1 VIMKSKNKNILIWG
15 GSSRAHRVLTMIK
28 NVNTIDKKYSN
39 CKSNNL
45 KKFII
50 FDTYVKKLNFE
61 FNGVFSNEKNKLKNL
76 INKSKYFIVA
86 IGASHG
92 KARYLISKNL
102 ENAGLIPLSLVSK
115 MSIVDKTAKIGKGS
129 QIEPGAIIQCH
140 SEIGDYCIINTN
152 STIEHSSKIGN
163 GCHIMGGASIAG
175 RVRIG
180 NYVSIGTNST
190 ILPDIKV
197 GSGAYIGAGSV
208 VTKNVKEN
216 EIVIGI
222 PAKKFGKNTHKVDLT
237 PFKY

>member
-1 VIMKSKNKNILIWG
+1 MKTKKINILVWG
-15 GSSRAHRVLTMIK
+15 GSSRSHKLITMMK
-28 NVNTIDKKYSN
+28 NISILNKKYLN
-39 CKSNNL
+39 YKSINL
-45 KKFII
+45 KKFFV
-50 FDTYVKKLNFE
+50 FDTYVKKLSFR
-61 FNGVFSNEKNKLKNL
+61 FVGKFINEKKKLKIL
-76 INKSKYFIVA
+76 IKNSKYFIVA

-115 MSIVDKTAKIGKGS
+115 MSILDKTAKIGKGS

-163 GCHIMGGASIAG
+163 GCHVMGGASIAG
-175 RVRIG
+175 RVHIG

-222 PAKKFGKNTHKVDLT
+222 PAKKIGKNTHKVDLT

>member
-1 VIMKSKNKNILIWG
+1 MKTKKINILVWG
-15 GSSRAHRVLTMIK
+15 GSSRSHKLITMMK
-28 NVNTIDKKYSN
+28 NISILNKKYLN
-39 CKSNNL
+39 YKNINL
-45 KKFII
+45 KKFFV
-50 FDTYVKKLNFE
+50 FDTYIKKLSFT
-61 FNGVFSNEKNKLKNL
+61 FVGKFINEKKKLKNL
-76 INKSKYFIVA
+76 IKNSKYFIVA

-102 ENAGLIPLSLVSK
+102 ENVGLIPLSLVSK

>member
-1 VIMKSKNKNILIWG
+1 MKIKNKNILVWG
-15 GSSRAHRVLTMIK
+15 GSSRAHKLLTMMK
-28 NVNTIDKKYSN
+28 NINVLDKKYLN
-39 CKSNNL
+39 CKSINL
-45 KKFII
+45 KKFFV

-61 FNGVFSNEKNKLKNL
+61 FDGNFTNEKRKLKNF
-76 INKSKYFIVA
+76 IKESKYFIVA

-92 KARYLISKNL
+92 KARYLIPKNL
-102 ENAGLIPLSLVSK
+102 ENSGLMPISLVSK
-115 MSIVDKTAKIGKGS
+115 MSIIDETAKIGKGS

-140 SEIGDYCIINTN
+140 SQIGDYCIINTN
-152 STIEHSSKIGN
+152 STIEHSSKVGN
-163 GCHIMGGASIAG
+163 GSHIMGGASIAG
-175 RVRIG
+175 RVHIG

-222 PAKKFGKNTHKVDLT
+222 PAKRFGKNTHKVDLT

>member
-1 VIMKSKNKNILIWG
+1 MKNKKINILVWG
-15 GSSRAHRVLTMIK
+15 GSSRSHKLITMMRNISLL
-28 NVNTIDKKYSN
+28 NKKYLSY
-39 CKSNNL
+39 KSINF
-45 KKFII
+45 KEFFI
-50 FDTYVKKLNFE
+50 FDTFIKKLNFK
-61 FNGVFSNEKNKLKNL
+61 FSGKFFNEKKKLKN
-76 INKSKYFIVA
+76 IIKNSKYFIVA

-102 ENAGLIPLSLVSK
+102 ENAGLIPISLVSK
-115 MSIVDKTAKIGKGS
+115 MSIIDRTSIIGKGT

-140 SEIGDYCIINTN
+140 SKIGDYCIVNTN

-163 GCHIMGGASIAG
+163 GCHVMGGASIAG
-175 RVRIG
+175 RVEIG

-216 EIVIGI
+216 EIVVGI
-222 PAKKFGKNTHKVDLT
+222 PAKKYGKNIHKVDLS
-237 PFKY
+237 PFKF

>member
-1 VIMKSKNKNILIWG
+1 MKIKNKNILVWG
-15 GSSRAHRVLTMIK
+15 GSSRAHKLLTMMK
-28 NVNTIDKKYSN
+28 NINVLDKKYLN
-39 CKSNNL
+39 CKSINL
-45 KKFII
+45 KKFFV

-61 FNGVFSNEKNKLKNL
+61 FDGNFTNEKRKLKNF
-76 INKSKYFIVA
+76 IKESKYFIVA

-102 ENAGLIPLSLVSK
+102 ENSGLVPISLVSK
-115 MSIVDKTAKIGKGS
+115 MSIIDETAKIGKGS

-140 SEIGDYCIINTN
+140 SQIGDYCIINTN
-152 STIEHSSKIGN
+152 STIEHSSKVGN
-163 GCHIMGGASIAG
+163 GSHIMGGASIAG
-175 RVRIG
+175 RVHIG

-190 ILPDIKV
+190 VLPDIKV

-222 PAKKFGKNTHKVDLT
+222 PAKRFGKNTHKVDLT